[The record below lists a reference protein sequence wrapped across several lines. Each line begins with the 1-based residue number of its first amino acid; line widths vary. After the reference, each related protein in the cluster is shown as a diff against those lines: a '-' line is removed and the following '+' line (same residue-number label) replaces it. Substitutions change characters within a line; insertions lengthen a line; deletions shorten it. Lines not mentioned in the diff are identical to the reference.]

1 MSAMTL
7 FCWGA
12 SIMVAFI
19 AGGFLEWDA
28 AQSNNKRLK
37 SIAADNAD
45 LEKALLLSYQE
56 NEAMREILL
65 TRTSPRSEK

>member
-1 MSAMTL
+1 MSYTYAAGFIL
-7 FCWGA
+7 FTM
-12 SIMVAFI
+12 IAFV

-28 AQSNNKRLK
+28 ASKLRKRNNFLE
-37 SIAADNAD
+37 ADNAD

-65 TRTSPRSEK
+65 ARTSPRSEK